1 MKIKLYILFFLT
13 LLVVIIS
20 GCAVRADVV
29 SKNISTAADQFEVYR
44 RIVFYNSITNNV
56 IFVTEGYC
64 SLGNYDP
71 QNELSVTC
79 KTDGGYVK
87 HFLGLSDNVTY
98 YVIQLSP
105 EYASSHHYRMIF
117 NPGVIIPNVDLDIGN

>member
-1 MKIKLYILFFLT
+1 MGKKLFLILLAVVV
-13 LLVVIIS
+13 LLS
-20 GCAVRADVV
+20 GCAKKADVV
-29 SKNISTAADQFEVYR
+29 SQNISTAADQFEVYR
-44 RIVFYNSITNNV
+44 RIIFYNSITNNV
-56 IFVTEGYC
+56 IFITEGYC

-79 KTDGGYVK
+79 KLDDGTYVK

-105 EYASSHHYRMIF
+105 SYASSHHYRMIF
-117 NPGVIIPNVDLDIGN
+117 NPQVIIPNFDLDVGK

>member
-1 MKIKLYILFFLT
+1 MKTKLYILFFLV
-13 LLVVIIS
+13 LFAVIIS
-20 GCAVRADVV
+20 GCDARADVV
-29 SKNISTAADQFEVYR
+29 SRNISTAADQFEVYR

-79 KTDGGYVK
+79 KTDSGYVK

-105 EYASSHHYRMIF
+105 DYASSHHYRMIF
-117 NPGVIIPNVDLDIGN
+117 NPGVAIPNIDLDIGN